1 MKLRHIRR
9 LIKNRYI
16 MISVKDVEGV
26 RHYIQFDM
34 DDRADKRKMM
44 AYDEAEVLAIRAAVC
59 EKDRYEN
66 TILLILG

>member
-16 MISVKDVEGV
+16 MISVKDAEDV
-26 RHYIQFDM
+26 RHYIEFDM

-44 AYDEAEVLAIRAAVC
+44 AYDEAEVIAIRAAVC
-59 EKDRYEN
+59 KRDGYEQ
-66 TILLILG
+66 LIVLTLG